1 MMAIKRK
8 GLVCILLASL
18 AGLAGC
24 SSSNHIAYVTLGQG
38 NTIAA
43 FRVDNHSGR
52 LTLVVGSPF
61 NAGNSPISI
70 VVHPS
75 NKFAYAANQIGN
87 DISLFTIDQNTS
99 ALTEVGP
106 RAPAGIAPAFLTMDS
121 DGHFL
126 FAANQVSNSIS
137 VYSIDATK
145 GSLSEIQG
153 SPFVTGANPVSLAIT
168 PSGKFL
174 YVASPNLQ
182 SVFGYSISSGALQ
195 PVPNSPVLVDV
206 GPVSLAVDPS
216 GHFLYVAN
224 FIANTVSVLAID
236 ANSGALTGIPGSPFT
251 TCTST
256 TTACTNNPVW
266 VAIHPS
272 GKFLYTAN
280 KGANNVSLF
289 SINSTTGVPT
299 QITNSTTIF
308 GTGTAPV
315 FASVDSTG
323 RFLYVGNQS
332 SKNITGFSINQSTGS
347 LSSGVVGATTSS
359 APTSMVTTK

>member
-1 MMAIKRK
+1 MTPIKRN
-8 GLVCILLASL
+8 GLVCIVLASL

-24 SSSNHIAYVTLGQG
+24 SSSNHVAYVTLGQG

-43 FRVDNHSGR
+43 FRVDNHSGN
-52 LTLVVGSPF
+52 LTKIVGSPF
-61 NAGNSPISI
+61 NAGNSPISML
-70 VVHPS
+70 VHPS

-87 DISLFTIDQNTS
+87 DISLFTIDQSTG

-106 RAPAGIAPAFLTMDS
+106 RAPAGIAPAFLVMDS

-126 FAANQVSNSIS
+126 FAANQASNSIS
-137 VYSIDATK
+137 VYSIDGAK
-145 GSLSEIQG
+145 GTLTEIQG
-153 SPFVTGANPVSLAIT
+153 SPFVTGANPVALAIT

-174 YVASPNLQ
+174 YVATPNLQ
-182 SVFGYSISSGALQ
+182 SVFGYLVTSGGLQ

-206 GPVSLAVDPS
+206 GPVSIAVDPA

-224 FIANTVSVLAID
+224 FIANTLSVLAID
-236 ANSGALTGIPGSPFT
+236 PNSGALIAIAGSPFI

-280 KGANNVSLF
+280 KGTSNVSVF
-289 SINSTTGVPT
+289 SIASTTGVPT
-299 QITNSTTIF
+299 QITGSPF
-308 GTGTAPV
+308 ATGTAPV

-323 RFLYVGNQS
+323 RFLFIGNQS
-332 SKNITGFSINQSTGS
+332 SRNITGFSINPSTGA
-347 LSSGVVGATTSS
+347 LPAGVVGASTTS
-359 APTSMVTTK
+359 APTSMITTK